1 MARLAASSV
10 LSRRRLAP
18 VGRCLLLLGVV
29 AVATAV
35 WWVRSPHAVAPAAAS
50 APRPEPDIR
59 AAYLRDCGVCHGAE
73 GRGTSRGLSLI
84 GVGEAKVDY
93 YVSTGRMPLYG
104 GYGRKPESPDQQPAP
119 GELQTDSQAQVRRHP
134 PLYPPDVISRL
145 DSYVA
150 SLSSPSEQG
159 PAIPV
164 VDIPA
169 GDLAHGGELF
179 RAQCAACHA
188 WGGDGGALL
197 HVNAP
202 SLHRATGVQVAE
214 AVRTG
219 PGEMPAFGEAALSG
233 HDLDSV
239 AAYVRYL
246 DKPRDPGGQPLWH
259 VGPVAEGAVAWL
271 VGMVILLAVCRWI
284 GDRS

>member
-1 MARLAASSV
+1 MML
-10 LSRRRLAP
+10 
-18 VGRCLLLLGVV
+18 VGIV

-35 WWVRSPHAVAPAAAS
+35 WWARSPQARAAPAT

-59 AAYLRDCGVCHGAE
+59 AVYLRDCGVCHGPE
-73 GRGTSRGLSLI
+73 GGGTSRGPSLV
-84 GVGEAKVDY
+84 GVGEADVDY
-93 YVSTGRMPLYG
+93 YVSTGRMPLYSD
-104 GYGRKPESPDQQPAP
+104 YGRKPESPDQQPSP
-119 GELQTDSQAQVRRHP
+119 GELRTDSEAKVRRHP

-150 SLSSPSEQG
+150 SLGSPTVQG
-159 PAIPV
+159 PAIPT
-164 VDIPA
+164 VDIRA
-169 GDLAHGGELF
+169 GELAHGGELF
-179 RAQCAACHA
+179 RAQCAGCHA

-197 HVNAP
+197 HVKAP
-202 SLHRATGVQVAE
+202 TLHPATPVQVAE

-219 PGEMPAFGEAALSG
+219 PGEMPAFGEAALSD
-233 HDLDSV
+233 HDLESV

-246 DKPRDPGGQPLWH
+246 DKPRDRGGQPLWN

-271 VGMVILLAVCRWI
+271 VGMVVLFVVCRWI